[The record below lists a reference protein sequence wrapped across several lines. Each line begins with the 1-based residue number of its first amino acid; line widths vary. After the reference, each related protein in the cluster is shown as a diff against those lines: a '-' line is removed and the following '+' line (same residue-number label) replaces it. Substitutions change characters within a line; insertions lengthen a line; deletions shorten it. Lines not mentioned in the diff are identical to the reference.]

1 MDSKYFRKIKK
12 QLAPRRVGERLWAN
26 KKATAVGGVI
36 FVGFLFLLFAENGL
50 LRRLKLER
58 DRAALIEKIRIAE
71 DEQKRLREQS
81 RALDGDKKAI
91 EKVAR
96 EKYGMIRPG
105 EKVYKIVPK
114 QQ

>member
-1 MDSKYFRKIKK
+1 MDSKFFRRIKK
-12 QLAPRRVGERLWAN
+12 KLGPRNVGEVLWAN
-26 KKATAVGGVI
+26 KKATILGAAI
-36 FVGFLFLLFAENGL
+36 FVGFLFVLFADNGL
-50 LRRLKLER
+50 MHRLKLER

-71 DEQKRLREQS
+71 DEQKMLREQS

-96 EKYGMIRPG
+96 EKYGMIRRG